1 MIKCLTKVSAIIL
14 LLFLLLFMYLRFT
27 VEPLRCPLRERQF
40 LGKKYD
46 VARCASG
53 GGDLYYFVRMRIYSK
68 EGALLAQRRFTV
80 HTAPNT
86 AKTEYEDDKI
96 IYNDALV
103 NEDEGVPAVVSRVLQ
118 FPLTRR
124 DWFEA
129 NLDRIVFSP

>member
-1 MIKCLTKVSAIIL
+1 
-14 LLFLLLFMYLRFT
+14 MYLRFN
-27 VEPLRCPLRERQF
+27 VEPLRCPLIERQF

-46 VARCASG
+46 VAECGSG

-68 EGALLAQRRFTV
+68 EGGLLAQRRFTV
-80 HTAPNT
+80 DTAPNT
-86 AKTEYEDDKI
+86 DKVEYEDDRI

-118 FPLTRR
+118 FPLTRH

-129 NLDRIVFSP
+129 NLDRILFSP